1 MKKFVII
8 LFFFV
13 LSINAFGNVS
23 DFQKIVELFQKEKDF
38 SGVTLVATD
47 GKIDFIGAFGFADK
61 AAKTKSKPE
70 SKFKIASITK
80 TFTAVLILKLYEQ
93 GKIDLNATIG
103 KYLPEYTGEGK
114 DKVTIHQ
121 LLTYSSGIA
130 NELEKG
136 GMLPYQS
143 PVSLNEFIKKYCS
156 GKLEFEPGSKSVYA
170 NTEYIILGKIIEK
183 VTGKSFAKVLQK
195 EIISPLKLKNSGLA
209 NSQKSVKGLVQ
220 SYTQDETSKAF
231 KLDEQYLSE
240 TYFASGAMYSTAEDL
255 LKFDTAIF
263 SNKILQPKTTDLM
276 LKFYPELGYT
286 AYSMWGSDGYGNFAE
301 KFYYRTGGIL
311 GANSNWIHTIQNK
324 KTIIVLSNT
333 NATNLFEL
341 SEKLYLAS
349 IGKK

>member
-1 MKKFVII
+1 MNKFLFI
-8 LFFFV
+8 LLVFAFE
-13 LSINAFGNVS
+13 ITTFGNTS
-23 DFQKIVELFQKEKDF
+23 EFEKVVDSF
-38 SGVTLVATD
+38 KTEKNFNGTVLIATG
-47 GKIDFIGAFGFADK
+47 GKIDFISAVGLADRK
-61 AAKTKSKPE
+61 ANSKILPN

-80 TFTAVLILKLYEQ
+80 TFTAVLVLKLSEQ
-93 GKIDLNATIG
+93 GKIDLTATIG
-103 KYLPEYTGEGK
+103 KYFPEYKGAGK

-136 GMLPYQS
+136 GMLPYKS
-143 PVSLNEFIKKYCS
+143 PLSLDEFIKKYCS
-156 GKLEFEPGSKSVYA
+156 GKLEFEAGSKSVYA

-183 VTGKSFAKVLQK
+183 VTGKSFEKVLQK
-195 EIISPLKLKNSGLA
+195 EILSPLKMKYSGMA
-209 NSQKSVKGLVQ
+209 NSKKTVGGSVK
-220 SYTQDETSKAF
+220 SYTQDETNKAF
-231 KLDEQYLSE
+231 NLDEPHLIE
-240 TYFASGAMYSTAEDL
+240 TYFASGAMYSTVEDL

-263 SNKILQPKTTDLM
+263 SNKLLQPKTTDLM

-311 GANSNWIHTIQNK
+311 GSNSNWIHTIQNK

-333 NATNLFEL
+333 NTTNLFEM

>member
-1 MKKFVII
+1 MKKLLCVFCI
-8 LFFFV
+8 LAFAASV
-13 LSINAFGNVS
+13 FGNIS
-23 DFQKIVELFQKEKDF
+23 EFEKIVETFQKEKNF
-38 SGVTLVATD
+38 SGAVLVATD
-47 GKIDFIGAFGFADK
+47 GKIDFIKSFGLADR
-61 AAKTKSKPE
+61 KTNSKITPQ
-70 SKFKIASITK
+70 SKFKIASVTK

-103 KYLPEYTGEGK
+103 KYFPEYKGAGK

-136 GMLPYQS
+136 GMSPYKS
-143 PVSLNEFIKKYCS
+143 PLNLGEFIEKYCS
-156 GKLEFEPGSKSVYA
+156 GKLEFEAGSKSVYA

-183 VTGKSFAKVLQK
+183 VTGKSYEKVLQK
-195 EIISPLKLKNSGLA
+195 EILSPLRMKNSGMV
-209 NSQKSVKGLVQ
+209 NSKKPVKGLVQ
-220 SYTQDETSKAF
+220 NYTQDEANKAF
-231 KLDEQYLSE
+231 NLDESYLSE

-255 LKFDTAIF
+255 LKFDNAIF
-263 SNKILQPKTTDLM
+263 TNKILQSRTTDLM
-276 LKFYPELGYT
+276 LKFYPELGYA
-286 AYSMWGSDGYGNFAE
+286 AYGLWGSDGYGNFAE

>member
-1 MKKFVII
+1 MKKIAII
-8 LFFFV
+8 LVFFALAANVF
-13 LSINAFGNVS
+13 ANVS
-23 DFQKIVELFQKEKDF
+23 EFQKIVDSFQKEKDF
-38 SGVTLVATD
+38 SGVALVATE
-47 GKIDFIGAFGFADK
+47 GNVDFIGGFGLADK
-61 AAKTKSKPE
+61 KTKVKITPQ

-80 TFTAVLILKLYEQ
+80 TFTAVLTLKLYEQ
-93 GKIDLNATIG
+93 GKIDLAAPIG
-103 KYLPEYTGEGK
+103 KYFSEYTGEGK

-130 NELEKG
+130 NESEKG
-136 GMLPYQS
+136 GMVPYQS
-143 PVSLNEFIKKYCS
+143 LLTLDEFIKKYCS
-156 GKLEFEPGSKSVYA
+156 GRLEFEPGSKSVYA

-183 VTGKSFAKVLQK
+183 VTGKTFEEVLKK
-195 EIISPLKLKNSGLA
+195 EILSPLKMKNSGMA
-209 NSQKSVKGLVQ
+209 NSKKPIKGLVQ
-220 SYTQDETSKAF
+220 SYTQDDASKEF
-231 KLDEQYLSE
+231 KLDESYFTE
-240 TYFASGAMYSTAEDL
+240 EYFASGAMYSTAEDL

-263 SNKILQPKTTDLM
+263 SNKILQPKTTELM

-311 GANSNWIHTIQNK
+311 GSNSNWIHTIQNK